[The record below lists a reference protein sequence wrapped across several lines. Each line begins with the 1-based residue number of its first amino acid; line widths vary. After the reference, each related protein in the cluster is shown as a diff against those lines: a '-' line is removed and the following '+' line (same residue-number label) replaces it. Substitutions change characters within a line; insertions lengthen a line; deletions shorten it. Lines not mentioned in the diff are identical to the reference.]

1 MDQYQLIAAILW
13 GGLQLSLIALI
24 AGLLAQH
31 RGRRNLALTLLLIS
45 VLGTLGFSFVGGFSV
60 GRLTAIIPVL
70 VIGYVVT
77 IGRGPAAA
85 LSGVLAAAL
94 TYVAFS
100 WLFTP
105 LVLTGGPLAFVFGFW
120 AIPFYAILALA
131 AFAWA
136 FAKRPSPRGT
146 VFRG

>member
-1 MDQYQLIAAILW
+1 MAQYHLIAAILW

-24 AGLLAQH
+24 ARLLAQH

-45 VLGTLGFSFVGGFSV
+45 VLGSLGFSFVGGFSV

-94 TYVAFS
+94 TDAVFS
-100 WLFTP
+100 WLCPP
-105 LVLTGGPLAFVFGFW
+105 LC
-120 AIPFYAILALA
+120 
-131 AFAWA
+131 
-136 FAKRPSPRGT
+136 PRVG
-146 VFRG
+146 RL

>member
-13 GGLQLSLIALI
+13 GGFQVSLIALI

-60 GRLTAIIPVL
+60 GRFTAIIPLL
-70 VIGYVVT
+70 VIGYVVAM
-77 IGRGPAAA
+77 GRGPAAVA
-85 LSGVLAAAL
+85 SGVLAAAL

-105 LVLTGGPLAFVFGFW
+105 HLLTGGPFAFVFGFW
-120 AIPFYAILALA
+120 AIPFCAILAIA
-131 AFAWA
+131 AFGWA
-136 FAKRPSPRGT
+136 FAKRPSPRST
-146 VFRG
+146 FHE